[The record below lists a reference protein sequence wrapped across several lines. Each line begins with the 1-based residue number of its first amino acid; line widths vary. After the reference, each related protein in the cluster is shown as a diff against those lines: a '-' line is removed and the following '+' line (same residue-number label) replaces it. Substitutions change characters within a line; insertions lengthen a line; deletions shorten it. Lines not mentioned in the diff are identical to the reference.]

1 MEQQAMAISKKSA
14 PDTLE
19 APRLWLVLARAY
31 TSIAAYVERSFGERG
46 FCLTDFMILEALLS
60 KGPLTISAI
69 GEKILLA
76 SASMTSA
83 IDRLEQRGLV
93 HRTSNLE
100 DRRVR
105 LIELTCDGRV
115 FITRLYAH
123 HVDDLEA
130 ITADLSAADRRTLY
144 EGLKKMGLA
153 ARSATPAR
161 KPAKPEP
168 VPSRKKPPG
177 SKPPAPPRSIERS
190 IEK

>member
-1 MEQQAMAISKKSA
+1 MSA
-14 PDTLE
+14 FRKTANPSADPLP

-46 FCLTDFMILEALLS
+46 FCLSDFMILEALLN

-83 IDRLEQRGLV
+83 IDRLEQRALV
-93 HRTSNLE
+93 RRTSSAE

-105 LIELTCDGRV
+105 LVELTHQGRV

-123 HVDDLEA
+123 HVDDLERIA
-130 ITADLSAADRRTLY
+130 ADLSAEERRVLY
-144 EGLKKMGLA
+144 DGLKKMGLA
-153 ARSATPAR
+153 ARAATSGRKPVEPEHEPKRKPR
-161 KPAKPEP
+161 KPAPLARQP
-168 VPSRKKPPG
+168 PS
-177 SKPPAPPRSIERS
+177 
-190 IEK
+190 